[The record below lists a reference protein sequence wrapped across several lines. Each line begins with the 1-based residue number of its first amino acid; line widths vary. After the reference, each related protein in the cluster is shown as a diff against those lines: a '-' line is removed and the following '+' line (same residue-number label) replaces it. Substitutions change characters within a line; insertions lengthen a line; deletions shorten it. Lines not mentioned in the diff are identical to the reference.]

1 MIPGGIEVFA
11 GVKRDPAF
19 GPFLAFGVG
28 GVAVEV
34 LRDFVLRQLP
44 LREGDAEA
52 MVAEIRGA
60 ALLGAVRGQ
69 PPADVPGL
77 VRCLYALGDFSWA
90 NRADIAEIDLN
101 PIKVL
106 PAGHGAVVVDALIV
120 PSPRE
125 RTGRAAQFAE

>member
-1 MIPGGIEVFA
+1 MIAGDVEVFA
-11 GVKRDPAF
+11 GAKRDPAF
-19 GPFLAFGVG
+19 GHFLAFGIG

-34 LRDFVLRQLP
+34 LRDFALRQLP
-44 LREGDAEA
+44 LREGEAEA
-52 MVAEIRGA
+52 MIGEIRGA

-69 PPADVPGL
+69 PAADVPAL
-77 VRCLYALGDFSWA
+77 VRCLYALADFAWA

-106 PAGHGAVVVDALIV
+106 PVGHGAVVVDALIV

-125 RTGRAAQFAE
+125 RSGC